1 MENIKLEH
9 ISFAYSQEEI
19 LKDMNLT
26 LQEKKLNTLLGASG
40 CGKTTILRLIAGFL
54 KPQKG
59 SIWIGDK
66 DITNLPAEKRN
77 ISTVFQNF
85 ALFQNMNV
93 EENVAYGLKIRKLP
107 ADRIREKCDQYIK
120 LVRLNGFEKKRIDE
134 LSGGQQQRVAIAR
147 ALAIEPSMVLM
158 DEPMSSLDASL
169 RVEMREEI
177 REIQKKIGITML
189 FITHDQQEAL
199 AISDHIAVM
208 DHGVILQ
215 TGTPEEIYFKPHNTT
230 VASATGA
237 VSQIHLQEQLS
248 EKDGMYRPEALE
260 IYETPVEQDC
270 IRGVIER
277 VQFGGAITTYTVNLD
292 GNRVRIMELNK
303 RNGENIKRE
312 GMTVY
317 VGIR

>member
-1 MENIKLEH
+1 M
-9 ISFAYSQEEI
+9 
-19 LKDMNLT
+19 
-26 LQEKKLNTLLGASG
+26 
-40 CGKTTILRLIAGFL
+40 
-54 KPQKG
+54 
-59 SIWIGDK
+59 
-66 DITNLPAEKRN
+66 
-77 ISTVFQNF
+77 
-85 ALFQNMNV
+85 
-93 EENVAYGLKIRKLP
+93 
-107 ADRIREKCDQYIK
+107 
-120 LVRLNGFEKKRIDE
+120 NGFEKKRIDE